1 MLLQIRKIITKIT
14 TNMQEPKKLKVPV
27 SVITRDLEAI
37 SKPTNNVYESLIVVS
52 KRAKQIAARTKE
64 ELNLKL
70 QDFAIPSDSL
80 TEVFEN
86 QEQIEISRYYERM
99 PKPTSSAIE
108 ELLEGRL
115 FYRRTQ
121 GDSTEENSNL

>member
-1 MLLQIRKIITKIT
+1 MNTSLKT
-14 TNMQEPKKLKVPV
+14 KVP
-27 SVITRDLEAI
+27 SSIITRDIEAI
-37 SKPTNNVYESLIVVS
+37 NKPTNNIYESLIVIS

-64 ELNLKL
+64 ELNIKL
-70 QDFAIPSDSL
+70 QDFAIPMDSL

-99 PKPTSSAIE
+99 PKPTSVATE
-108 ELLEGRL
+108 ELLSGEL

-121 GDSTEENSNL
+121 SENSPEQSNTP